1 MTNPCF
7 LRMVLNVTSNVINK
21 FFEHGFA
28 KKICV
33 LFCRFSF
40 CIFSWNSHAWMF
52 DTLLLI
58 VRSFDSEAMPG
69 RLFRK
74 ARFAKPLNQTIN
86 LSEQLLHVLSSKLC
100 LALKFYTSVERRL
113 KLIVRRFLG
122 LIPTFVEVT
131 GKKTGRGGGAFC
143 LPILNRVN

>member
-1 MTNPCF
+1 
-7 LRMVLNVTSNVINK
+7 
-21 FFEHGFA
+21 
-28 KKICV
+28 
-33 LFCRFSF
+33 
-40 CIFSWNSHAWMF
+40 MF

-74 ARFAKPLNQTIN
+74 ARFAKPLNQSIN

-100 LALKFYTSVERRL
+100 LDLKFYTSVERRL